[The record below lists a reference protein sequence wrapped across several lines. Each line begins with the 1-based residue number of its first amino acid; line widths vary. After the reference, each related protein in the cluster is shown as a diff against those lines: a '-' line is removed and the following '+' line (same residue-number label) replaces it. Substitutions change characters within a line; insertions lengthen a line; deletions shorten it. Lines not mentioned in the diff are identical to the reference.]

1 MLRSLSSIQTFENGR
16 RYHAYKAGKYYQ
28 PNDEEEMDREDMKHH
43 WFKLVMNG
51 QLHLAPIGDKPGRIL
66 DLGTGTG
73 IWCVEMGDR
82 YPSARIIGTD
92 LSKIQ
97 PTWVPP
103 NVSFEIDDFDDEWTY
118 GDNVFDL
125 VHNRFNTTAVNNW
138 PRQFRKAFDAL
149 KPGGFIEVVDI
160 TNPPQSDDGS
170 IPEGSQLLRFFEHLT
185 DGCKQVGRDLRA
197 MYEWRRQ
204 LEEAGYVNIQER
216 VLKVPIGGWPKD
228 RRLKEAGVF
237 ELETLRV
244 RLRPKYQGHLLILI
258 VNFAYRGIGRFTGYR
273 PWLLHT
279 CAEMEGRGS

>member
-1 MLRSLSSIQTFENGR
+1 
-16 RYHAYKAGKYYQ
+16 
-28 PNDEEEMDREDMKHH
+28 MKHH

-51 QLHLAPIGDKPGRIL
+51 RLHIAPIGDTPGRIL

-73 IWCVEMGDR
+73 IWCVEMGDK

-118 GDNVFDL
+118 GDGVFDL

-170 IPEGSQLLRFFEHLT
+170 IPGDSSLLRFFEHLT

-197 MYEWRRQ
+197 MYQWRQQ

-216 VLKVPIGGWPKD
+216 VPKVPMYVNRWAKGFLGPRGVLPWD
-228 RRLKEAGVF
+228 RDTNL
-237 ELETLRV
+237 
-244 RLRPKYQGHLLILI
+244 PI
-258 VNFAYRGIGRFTGYR
+258 FA
-273 PWLLHT
+273 
-279 CAEMEGRGS
+279 CV